1 VDAPKVPKKRGR
13 KPKPKPEVS
22 LDTTTPVAVKVP
34 KKRGRKPKPKTAES
48 LIPKVPK
55 KRGRK
60 PKPKTA
66 ESLLPKVHKKRGRK
80 PKPKTAESLLPKVPK
95 KRGRKPKQKCFGLL
109 PNGQMPKAEIDEDKD
124 NIIIHLPIHT
134 KDIVNEFIDEKI
146 LTYNPTINI
155 PAENEASEIG
165 GTSVDNL
172 SWVSSHS
179 SYKNNNNKLLDKGP
193 PPSSN
198 LAPYPFNTQLLDQP
212 ITKPPTS
219 EPVNEVDEAD
229 EPIEFNKKVTN
240 YQQIRV
246 THTDNWYEENT
257 TDITVQNLIR
267 DVVETKSL
275 NYNSNKKKSKKVEE
289 VMKEFNE
296 TACHLKWPQSTSIYC
311 FWCCHSFNNIPCAL
325 PLRYVDD
332 TYNLYGCFC
341 CPECAAAYNFKNMGN
356 NNESWER
363 YSLLNNLYK
372 DTFSDANIKIKL
384 APSRETLNIFGGNLT
399 INEFRNM
406 CTNYKKTHKII
417 MPPFISCTPQQE
429 EVNIHNKYY
438 KTKNFFIPVNK
449 DDLEKA
455 NENLRLCRRKPLTK
469 KSNTL
474 ENCMNLK
481 YI

>member
-1 VDAPKVPKKRGR
+1 
-13 KPKPKPEVS
+13 
-22 LDTTTPVAVKVP
+22 
-34 KKRGRKPKPKTAES
+34 
-48 LIPKVPK
+48 
-55 KRGRK
+55 
-60 PKPKTA
+60 
-66 ESLLPKVHKKRGRK
+66 
-80 PKPKTAESLLPKVPK
+80 
-95 KRGRKPKQKCFGLL
+95 
-109 PNGQMPKAEIDEDKD
+109 
-124 NIIIHLPIHT
+124 
-134 KDIVNEFIDEKI
+134 
-146 LTYNPTINI
+146 
-155 PAENEASEIG
+155 SEIG

-325 PLRYVDD
+325 PLR
-332 TYNLYGCFC
+332 
-341 CPECAAAYNFKNMGN
+341 
-356 NNESWER
+356 
-363 YSLLNNLYK
+363 
-372 DTFSDANIKIKL
+372 
-384 APSRETLNIFGGNLT
+384 
-399 INEFRNM
+399 
-406 CTNYKKTHKII
+406 
-417 MPPFISCTPQQE
+417 
-429 EVNIHNKYY
+429 
-438 KTKNFFIPVNK
+438 
-449 DDLEKA
+449 
-455 NENLRLCRRKPLTK
+455 
-469 KSNTL
+469 
-474 ENCMNLK
+474 
-481 YI
+481 

>member
-1 VDAPKVPKKRGR
+1 MGTNPINSMYSIKTDNLSDKKKTLVVQSLSNILEPVTVAKIPKKRGPKPKKKVEVSKGNTVLGNTLVDAPKVPKKRGR

-22 LDTTTPVAVKVP
+22 LDTTTPVAV
-34 KKRGRKPKPKTAES
+34 
-48 LIPKVPK
+48 KVPK

-179 SYKNNNNKLLDKGP
+179 SYKNNKLLDKGP

-267 DVVETKSL
+267 GVVETKSL

-289 VMKEFNE
+289 V
-296 TACHLKWPQSTSIYC
+296 
-311 FWCCHSFNNIPCAL
+311 
-325 PLRYVDD
+325 
-332 TYNLYGCFC
+332 
-341 CPECAAAYNFKNMGN
+341 
-356 NNESWER
+356 
-363 YSLLNNLYK
+363 
-372 DTFSDANIKIKL
+372 
-384 APSRETLNIFGGNLT
+384 
-399 INEFRNM
+399 
-406 CTNYKKTHKII
+406 
-417 MPPFISCTPQQE
+417 
-429 EVNIHNKYY
+429 
-438 KTKNFFIPVNK
+438 
-449 DDLEKA
+449 
-455 NENLRLCRRKPLTK
+455 
-469 KSNTL
+469 
-474 ENCMNLK
+474 
-481 YI
+481 